1 MSLATPPEPSP
12 PLEQG
17 EDRIGPVLQVRREKL
32 ARVRELGIDPY
43 PPSFPLTTS
52 VREVLERF
60 DHWQES
66 GEEVAVAGR
75 IIAHRR
81 MGKAAFCDLLDE
93 ESRIQ
98 IYFKRDNL
106 TPQEWEL
113 FDLLDLGDII
123 GLKGTC
129 FTTRTGEPTIAVKSY
144 KLLAKSLRPLPAVKE
159 KEGRVWYKWDDPDQ
173 RYRHRSIDLI
183 LNQDSRSRLIKR
195 SLITRELRRF
205 FEEKG
210 FLEVETPILQPIYG
224 GAAARPFITYHH
236 LIDRPLYLRIA
247 DELYLKRL
255 IAGGIHRVFE
265 IGKDFRNEGIDRL
278 HSPEFTMLEAYAA
291 YQDYYW
297 AASLMEE
304 LFPQLG
310 ESINRSPYISFQ
322 GKEIDLTPPYR
333 RLSMVEAVKEV
344 CGIEILGRTRE
355 ELNWE
360 ANRLGIEVDPSW
372 SAGKILDEIFS
383 LFIQPH
389 LIQPTFVMDYPVEIS
404 PLAKRHRDN
413 PLLVERFELF
423 IGGLEV
429 VNSFSELND
438 PLDQRQRFQEQA
450 ENRAKGDEE
459 AHPLDEDFL
468 TALEIG
474 MPPTAGIGIGVDRLA
489 MLLTSATSIREVIFF
504 PFLRPE

>member
-1 MSLATPPEPSP
+1 
-12 PLEQG
+12 
-17 EDRIGPVLQVRREKL
+17 
-32 ARVRELGIDPY
+32 
-43 PPSFPLTTS
+43 
-52 VREVLERF
+52 
-60 DHWQES
+60 
-66 GEEVAVAGR
+66 
-75 IIAHRR
+75 
-81 MGKAAFCDLLDE
+81 
-93 ESRIQ
+93 
-98 IYFKRDNL
+98 
-106 TPQEWEL
+106 
-113 FDLLDLGDII
+113 
-123 GLKGTC
+123 
-129 FTTRTGEPTIAVKSY
+129 
-144 KLLAKSLRPLPAVKE
+144 
-159 KEGRVWYKWDDPDQ
+159 
-173 RYRHRSIDLI
+173 
-183 LNQDSRSRLIKR
+183 
-195 SLITRELRRF
+195 
-205 FEEKG
+205 
-210 FLEVETPILQPIYG
+210 
-224 GAAARPFITYHH
+224 
-236 LIDRPLYLRIA
+236 
-247 DELYLKRL
+247 
-255 IAGGIHRVFE
+255 
-265 IGKDFRNEGIDRL
+265 
-278 HSPEFTMLEAYAA
+278 
-291 YQDYYW
+291 
-297 AASLMEE
+297 
-304 LFPQLG
+304 
-310 ESINRSPYISFQ
+310 
-322 GKEIDLTPPYR
+322 
-333 RLSMVEAVKEV
+333 MVEAVKEV